1 MSFVNE
7 RRRKEVGIIS
17 GRAGTGLIG
26 FGIIIGAVGA
36 ILKYAVTT
44 TATGFSI
51 TEIGLIL
58 LIVGIVTVVI
68 GIISLIMSGHHH
80 TTVTESVETSPT
92 GTSRS
97 VDSKD
102 SQG

>member
-1 MSFVNE
+1 M
-7 RRRKEVGIIS
+7 S
-17 GRAGTGLIG
+17 GRVGTGLIG
-26 FGIIIGAVGA
+26 FGIVVAAVGA

-44 TATGFSI
+44 TTTGFSI

-58 LIVGIVTVVI
+58 LIVGIVTAII
-68 GIISLIMSGHHH
+68 GVISLMLSGRHH
-80 TTVTESVETSPT
+80 TTVVETVENSPT

-102 SQG
+102 SLG